1 MIESSHTTGDRIK
14 LLKTDLERD
23 RSVETLS
30 VRTLNVETLS
40 VETEV

>member
-1 MIESSHTTGDRIK
+1 MIESSYTTGDRIK

-30 VRTLNVETLS
+30 VETLS
-40 VETEV
+40 V